1 VKLTKDY
8 TSIYNIIVHM
18 LEDPNMLVFNE
29 ALKTLEYLAILL
41 KSSIKSSKMKQFLNL
56 LADKLKETKTAV
68 LMQAEKSFNAI
79 YENKCLPVNQFF
91 DVLINQIAV
100 NHKNPRVK
108 QLVVDR
114 VEAIILR
121 NFISESN
128 KSVNT

>member
-1 VKLTKDY
+1 VKLNKDY
-8 TSIYNIIVHM
+8 SSIYNIIVHM

-68 LMQAEKSFNAI
+68 LTQAEKSFNAI

-108 QLVVDR
+108 
-114 VEAIILR
+114 
-121 NFISESN
+121 
-128 KSVNT
+128 